1 MSAAARRPGLDVMR
15 VAAVAAVAWFHYG
28 FRMQVTGEAGPVVG
42 AGEPGEWARFGY
54 LGVSVFFAI
63 SGYVISISTEGRDP
77 FTFAVARIA
86 RLWPVYVVAMTL
98 TALVTLAVPALG
110 FPLSLP
116 QYLANLTMLSPFLG
130 QPFMDGAY
138 WSIVAEILFYG
149 WVGLL
154 MLVGLWSRHQVAIAL
169 AWLAMAALDQAVIG
183 SDILRRLLLT
193 DFAGFF
199 AFGMMLRARE
209 RGEAGATL
217 VLAAAFV
224 QAIAAAI
231 LFAGGLVEL
240 YRGEPFSPIAVAG
253 IVAVSLIVLVLAT
266 RLDVPW
272 LPVGPV
278 AVAGR
283 ATYPFYLLHQHIGYA
298 GFFLLT
304 PVLGLSVSS
313 LVILAGVA
321 LAALVLT
328 VGVERPAARAI
339 RGAGEW
345 ARLRALSVRRR
356 PAN

>member
-1 MSAAARRPGLDVMR
+1 MSAAARRPGLDLMR
-15 VAAVAAVAWFHYG
+15 VAAVAAVAWFHYC
-28 FRMQVTGEAGPVVG
+28 FRMQVTGEAGPVAG

-86 RLWPVYVVAMTL
+86 RLWPVYVAAMTL
-98 TALVTLAVPALG
+98 TALVALAVPALG

-169 AWLAMAALDQAVIG
+169 AWLAIAALDQAVIG

-253 IVAVSLIVLVLAT
+253 IVAVSLVVLALAT

-298 GFFLLT
+298 GFFLLV
-304 PVLGLSVSS
+304 PALGPGASAV
-313 LVILAGVA
+313 VVPAGVA
-321 LAALVLT
+321 LAALLLT
-328 VGVERPAARAI
+328 VGVERPAARAV
-339 RGAGEW
+339 RRAGEW
-345 ARLRALSVRRR
+345 ARMRALSLRRR

>member
-1 MSAAARRPGLDVMR
+1 MSAAARRPGLDLMR

-28 FRMQVTGEAGPVVG
+28 FRMQVTGEAGPVAG
-42 AGEPGEWARFGY
+42 ACEPGDWARFGY

-169 AWLAMAALDQAVIG
+169 GWLAIAALDQAVID

-209 RGEAGATL
+209 RGEAGAIF

-224 QAIAAAI
+224 QAVAAAI
-231 LFAGGLVEL
+231 LFADGLVEL
-240 YRGEPFSPIAVAG
+240 YRGEPFSPLAVAG
-253 IVAVSLIVLVLAT
+253 IVAVSLVVLALAT
-266 RLDVPW
+266 RLDAPW

-298 GFFLLT
+298 GFFLLA
-304 PVLGLSVSS
+304 PMLGLGVSAI
-313 LVILAGVA
+313 VILAVIALVA
-321 LAALVLT
+321 LLLT

-345 ARLRALSVRRR
+345 VRLRVLSFRHR
-356 PAN
+356 PAG